1 MQFLTQFCQN
11 IYKMIRGIFKKI
23 LIVLGILLLGWLAW
37 NSYLIFGSY
46 SDGYRIGTV
55 IKLSKKGYVFK
66 TYEGQLNLEFF
77 PAASQAAKPN
87 NTQSNIWEFSVGEK
101 SVADAI
107 ERANDHG
114 KRVKLYYDEKYY
126 RLPWVGE
133 TKYIVNKVEELPT
146 N

>member
-1 MQFLTQFCQN
+1 
-11 IYKMIRGIFKKI
+11 MIRGIFKKI
-23 LIVLGILLLGWLAW
+23 LIALSIIILLWILVG
-37 NSYLIFGSY
+37 SYFVFLGSY

-55 IKLSKKGYVFK
+55 IKLSKKGYIFK

-77 PAASQAAKPN
+77 HAAGKTN
-87 NTQSNIWEFSVGEK
+87 NQQSNIWDF
-101 SVADAI
+101 SVADKEVASGI
-107 ERANDHG
+107 ELANDHG

-133 TKYIVNKVEELPT
+133 TKYVVNKVEELPS

>member
-1 MQFLTQFCQN
+1 
-11 IYKMIRGIFKKI
+11 MIRGIFKKI
-23 LIVLGILLLGWLAW
+23 LIALSIIILLWILVG
-37 NSYLIFGSY
+37 SYFVFLGSY

-55 IKLSKKGYVFK
+55 IKLSKKGYIFK

-77 PAASQAAKPN
+77 PAAGKTN
-87 NTQSNIWEFSVGEK
+87 NQQSNIWDF
-101 SVADAI
+101 SVADKEVASSI
-107 ERANDHG
+107 ELANDHG

-133 TKYIVNKVEELPT
+133 TKYVVNKVEELPS